1 MKIKHLPLL
10 IALSFTGLFVSCNDQ
25 GSLGLDLL
33 PNNDGIGVFQ
43 SDTFSLQSYT
53 IREDSLAVQQ
63 PSRILFGEVNDP
75 EFGISRVSASYQV
88 RILTE
93 NIILGTN
100 LQLDS
105 LVLSLSYEGYYGDTL
120 SPLIITVYE
129 LDESLSTDS
138 IYYSNQFVATKP
150 TPLASFTY
158 DPRPNTVVE
167 VNEPQITGQDSIFK
181 YAGVLRIPLSPA
193 IGQRILDA
201 SGTADLQNNNN
212 FLQFF
217 KGIYIQAER
226 ANSSD
231 VGASLHFV
239 PVSLRNGLFLYYKAD
254 GVRQRFDM
262 LANNESARRNHF
274 AFDYQGSTVGSL
286 LNDTSSSI
294 EATYVQ
300 AGGGV
305 KTLLKMPYLRN
316 LVRDYDVA
324 INKAELH
331 FDILPNSNDAP
342 FIQPNRI
349 FVIAADSNGGN
360 ATSLMPDLVEPYY
373 GGFFEDGKYKFIITR
388 YIQQLLL
395 TDDPDYGMVLIPN
408 NTVGSLNRTILGSSN
423 NNLHKPRLVL
433 TFTKLK

>member
-1 MKIKHLPLL
+1 MPLL
-10 IALSFTGLFVSCNDQ
+10 IALSIAGLFASCNDS

-33 PNNDGIGVFQ
+33 PNNDGIGVFK
-43 SDTFSLQSYT
+43 SDTFTLKSYT

-63 PSRILFGEVNDP
+63 PSRILFGELNDP
-75 EFGISRVSASYQV
+75 VFGISQVSASYQV
-88 RILTE
+88 RLLTE
-93 NIILGTN
+93 NIILGDN
-100 LQLDS
+100 LQADS

-120 SPLIITVYE
+120 SPLNITVYE
-129 LDESLSTDS
+129 LDESLSQDS
-138 IYYSNQFVATKP
+138 IYYSNQFVAYKP

-158 DPRPNTVVE
+158 EPRPNSVSE

-181 YAGVLRIPLSPA
+181 YAGVLRIPLSNE
-193 IGQRILDA
+193 ITQRILNA
-201 SGTADLQNNNN
+201 SGTADLQNNTN

-217 KGIYIQAER
+217 KGVYITAER

-231 VGASLHFV
+231 LGASLHFV
-239 PVSLRNGLFLYYKAD
+239 PVSLRNGLFLYYTAD

-274 AFDYQGSTVGSL
+274 AFDYAGSTVGSRI
-286 LNDTSSSI
+286 NDTSSSI
-294 EATYVQ
+294 EATYLQ

-305 KTLLKMPYLRN
+305 KTILKMPYLRN
-316 LVRDYDVA
+316 LVRDFDVA

-331 FDILPNSNDAP
+331 FELIPNSNDAP
-342 FIQPNRI
+342 FTQPNRI
-349 FVIAADSNGGN
+349 FAIAADSTGSNS
-360 ATSLMPDLVEPYY
+360 TTLMPDLVEPYY
-373 GGFFEDGKYKFIITR
+373 GGFYEDGKYKFIITR

-423 NNLHKPRLVL
+423 SNLHKPRLVI

>member
-1 MKIKHLPLL
+1 MKIKHMPLL
-10 IALSFTGLFVSCNDQ
+10 IALSIAGLFASCNDS

-33 PNNDGIGVFQ
+33 PNNDGIGVFK
-43 SDTFSLQSYT
+43 SDTFTLKSYT

-63 PSRILFGEVNDP
+63 PSRILFGELNDP
-75 EFGISRVSASYQV
+75 VFGISQVSASYQV
-88 RILTE
+88 RLLTE
-93 NIILGTN
+93 NIILGDN
-100 LQLDS
+100 LQADS

-120 SPLIITVYE
+120 SPLNITVYE
-129 LDESLSTDS
+129 LDESLSQDS
-138 IYYSNQFVATKP
+138 IYYSNQFVAYKP

-158 DPRPNTVVE
+158 EPRPNSVSE

-181 YAGVLRIPLSPA
+181 YAGVLRIPLSNE
-193 IGQRILDA
+193 ITQRILNA
-201 SGTADLQNNNN
+201 SGTADLQNNTN

-217 KGIYIQAER
+217 KGVYITAER

-231 VGASLHFV
+231 LGASLHFV
-239 PVSLRNGLFLYYKAD
+239 PVSLRNGLFLYYTAD

-274 AFDYQGSTVGSL
+274 AFDYAGSTVGSRI
-286 LNDTSSSI
+286 NDTSSSI
-294 EATYVQ
+294 EATYLQ

-305 KTLLKMPYLRN
+305 KTILKMPYLRN
-316 LVRDYDVA
+316 LVRDFDVA

-331 FDILPNSNDAP
+331 FELIPNSNDAP
-342 FIQPNRI
+342 FTQPNRI
-349 FVIAADSNGGN
+349 FAIAADSTGSNS
-360 ATSLMPDLVEPYY
+360 TTLMPDLVEPYY
-373 GGFFEDGKYKFIITR
+373 GGFYEDGKYKFIITR

-423 NNLHKPRLVL
+423 SNLHKPRLVI

>member
-1 MKIKHLPLL
+1 MLLL
-10 IALSFTGLFVSCNDQ
+10 IALSFAGLFASCNDD

-33 PNNDGIGVFQ
+33 PNNDGIGVFKA
-43 SDTFSLQSYT
+43 DTFTLKSYT

-63 PSRILFGEVNDP
+63 PSRILFGELDDP
-75 EFGISRVSASYQV
+75 VFGISRVAASYQV
-88 RILTE
+88 RLLTE
-93 NIILGTN
+93 NIILGNN
-100 LQLDS
+100 LQADS
-105 LVLSLSYEGYYGDTL
+105 LVLALSYEGYYGDTL
-120 SPLIITVYE
+120 SPVILTVYE
-129 LDESLSTDS
+129 LDESLSQDS
-138 IYYSNQFVATKP
+138 IYYSNQFVAYKP
-150 TPLASFTY
+150 TPLARFTY
-158 DPRPNTVVE
+158 DPRPNSVSE
-167 VNEPQITGQDSIFK
+167 VNEPQINGQDSIFK
-181 YAGVLRIPLSPA
+181 YAGVLRIPLSTETA
-193 IGQRILDA
+193 QRILDA
-201 SGTADLQNNNN
+201 SGTANLQNNTN

-217 KGIYIQAER
+217 KGVYITAER

-231 VGASLHFV
+231 LGVSLHFV

-254 GVRQRFDM
+254 GLRQRFDM

-274 AFDYQGSTVGSL
+274 AFDYQGSLVGSR

-294 EATYVQ
+294 EATYLQ

-316 LVRDYDVA
+316 LVSTHDVA

-331 FDILPNSNDAP
+331 FELIPNSNDAP
-342 FIQPNRI
+342 FVQPNRI
-349 FVIAADSNGGN
+349 FVIAADSTGSN

-373 GGFFEDGKYKFIITR
+373 GGFYEDGKYKFIITR

-395 TDDPDYGMVLIPN
+395 TNDPDYGMVLIPN

-423 NNLHKPRLVL
+423 SNLHKPRLVI